1 MEESLAFL
9 PLQAFE
15 DEFEEVAQE
24 KPEIGKLA
32 PLPENWMLRKS
43 VPKSEEKSNSPGL
56 RSLIQNAW
64 LSEIPG
70 EDQEGPPPPPG
81 SPGASRQGSGFF
93 TLSSY
98 DWPYESY
105 MGRWA
110 KALVYHWRNNPPMD
124 YVSRLHPQG
133 GEVFVLVSL
142 NRSGEL
148 NTYEVTQ
155 IHRAS
160 REMEQSVLD
169 AVLSSSQLP
178 PLPEDHE
185 EELLQ
190 VHFRFIYPPLRV
202 KKI

>member
-1 MEESLAFL
+1 
-9 PLQAFE
+9 
-15 DEFEEVAQE
+15 
-24 KPEIGKLA
+24 
-32 PLPENWMLRKS
+32 
-43 VPKSEEKSNSPGL
+43 
-56 RSLIQNAW
+56 
-64 LSEIPG
+64 
-70 EDQEGPPPPPG
+70 
-81 SPGASRQGSGFF
+81 
-93 TLSSY
+93 
-98 DWPYESY
+98 

-110 KALVYHWRNNPPMD
+110 KALVYHWHNNPPMD

-185 EELLQ
+185 EDLLQ